1 MRLVVLGGG
10 GFRVP
15 LVHGK
20 ILADRQHLAGSRQPA
35 GRQEQVD
42 ELVLHDV
49 DESRLAAVAAVL
61 DQQALGAEWR
71 PVLRTTTSLDEALPG
86 ADVVFSAIRSGGLEG
101 RARDERIA
109 QDEGLLGQETVGPG
123 GVCYALRT
131 IPIAVELARRVA
143 ELAPEAWL
151 INFTNPAGVVTEA
164 MSGVLGDRVIGICD
178 SPTGLCR
185 RVASA
190 LGVGGSQSHPA
201 RSHAAQ
207 SHAAQSY
214 EAGSAWFD
222 YVGLN
227 HLGWLRRVL
236 VGGEDRLPELLADD
250 AALASFEEGRLFDP
264 EWLRAIG
271 AVPNEYLHHYYYPRE
286 IVAAGGE
293 RTRGEFLLD
302 EQRDFYRRAGEAPD
316 DALRIWR
323 EVRQRREES
332 YLADAREVAGAGQR
346 SEQDVQGG
354 GYEDV
359 ALRLMAAI
367 AGDRADDAGETIVL
381 NVRNR
386 GAVPALD
393 DDAVVEV
400 PCLVDGDGAHPV
412 ATGPLEGH
420 FAGLMSAVKAVE
432 RDTIAAS
439 HQRSRALAL
448 RAVAGH
454 PLVDSVAAATRALDN
469 YAATFP
475 ELADFR
481 R

>member
-1 MRLVVLGGG
+1 MRQRVSAAVEHAGWPTVVGMRLVVLGGG

-20 ILADRQHLAGSRQPA
+20 ILADRQLAGSRQPA
-35 GRQEQVD
+35 GPQEQVD

-71 PVLRTTTSLDEALPG
+71 PTLRTTTRLDEALPG

-131 IPIAVELARRVA
+131 IPVAVELARRVA
-143 ELAPEAWL
+143 ELAPNAWL

-178 SPTGLCR
+178 SPTGLCS

-190 LGVGGSQSHPA
+190 LGVGGA
-201 RSHAAQ
+201 
-207 SHAAQSY
+207 
-214 EAGSAWFD
+214 EAWFD

-236 VGGEDRLPELLADD
+236 VGGVDRLPELLADD
-250 AALASFEEGRLFDP
+250 AALASFEEGRLFEP

-271 AVPNEYLHHYYYPRE
+271 AVPNEYLHHFYYPRE

-332 YLADAREVAGAGQR
+332 YLAEAREVAGAGQR

-367 AGDRADDAGETIVL
+367 AGDQAGETIVL

-400 PCLVDGDGAHPV
+400 PCLVDGNGAHPV

-420 FAGLMSAVKAVE
+420 FAGLMTAVKAVD
-432 RDTIAAS
+432 RATIAAS

-475 ELADFR
+475 DLADFR

>member
-1 MRLVVLGGG
+1 MPVDDAGSPTLVGMRLVVLGGG

-20 ILADRQHLAGSRQPA
+20 ILADPRRL
-35 GRQEQVD
+35 VD

-49 DESRLAAVAAVL
+49 DESRLAAIAAVL
-61 DQQALGAEWR
+61 DQQARDSGWR
-71 PVLRTTTSLDEALPG
+71 PELRTTTRLDEALPG
-86 ADVVFSAIRSGGLEG
+86 ADVVFSAIRAGGLEG

-109 QDEGLLGQETVGPG
+109 LDEGLLGQETVGPG
-123 GVCYALRT
+123 GICYALRT
-131 IPIAVELARRVA
+131 IPVAVDLARRAA
-143 ELAPEAWL
+143 ELAPNAWL

-164 MSGVLGDRVIGICD
+164 MSAVLGDRVIGICD
-178 SPTGLCR
+178 SPTGLCGK
-185 RVASA
+185 VATA
-190 LGVGGSQSHPA
+190 LGVDGD
-201 RSHAAQ
+201 RS
-207 SHAAQSY
+207 
-214 EAGSAWFD
+214 EGVWFD

-271 AVPNEYLHHYYYPRE
+271 AVPNEYLHHFYYPRE

-293 RTRGEFLLD
+293 RTRGEFLLA
-302 EQRDFYRRAGEAPD
+302 EQRDFYRAARENPD

-323 EVRQRREES
+323 DVRQRREES
-332 YLADAREVAGAGQR
+332 YLAEARDVANAGQR
-346 SEQDVQGG
+346 SEQDIQGG

-367 AGDRADDAGETIVL
+367 TGTAGHGGAGADTIVL

-386 GAVPALD
+386 GAVPGLD

-400 PCLVDGDGAHPV
+400 PCLVDGNGAHPV
-412 ATGPLEGH
+412 ATGALEGH
-420 FAGLMSAVKAVE
+420 FAGLMTAVKAVE

-454 PLVDSVAAATRALDN
+454 PLVDSVAAATRALDT